1 MLEFLKNG
9 QGKVLNLFINNPE
22 RKFYLR
28 EVARVLDESVDKIQY
43 AVNVLIKHELLLDE
57 RRGNLRLF
65 KLNKAH
71 PLFPEIKSMIAK
83 TMGAEKYL
91 KELAD
96 ATDGI
101 ECAFIYGSYARNDEV
116 TTSDIDLFVVGE
128 NIDQDIF
135 VSRIYDAQKKIGKEI
150 NYQINTAEEFR
161 TGITEKNNFITNIVN
176 NPVIILKGD
185 LKKFTT

>member
-1 MLEFLKNG
+1 
-9 QGKVLNLFINNPE
+9 
-22 RKFYLR
+22 
-28 EVARVLDESVDKIQY
+28 
-43 AVNVLIKHELLLDE
+43 
-57 RRGNLRLF
+57 
-65 KLNKAH
+65 
-71 PLFPEIKSMIAK
+71 
-83 TMGAEKYL
+83 MGAEKYL